1 VFVMRSAGCNAAPSR
16 VGGPDRL
23 QWRDRFLAPTGT
35 PAPSP
40 ETGAAGT
47 PVKLGSTFIGLTT
60 RSIYGPPGS
69 SSSGSSVRP
78 AQIAMDCGN
87 GMFQSYRNA
96 GPAPTATPPPAAML
110 HLARSDLITMRA
122 SRA

>member
-1 VFVMRSAGCNAAPSR
+1 MGRGVFAVLAALNPLRSKLAAHY
-16 VGGPDRL
+16 
-23 QWRDRFLAPTGT
+23 T
-35 PAPSP
+35 
-40 ETGAAGT
+40 GT

-87 GMFQSYRNA
+87 GKFKSYRNA

-110 HLARSDLITMRA
+110 PLAMSYRTTMRA
-122 SRA
+122 SHA